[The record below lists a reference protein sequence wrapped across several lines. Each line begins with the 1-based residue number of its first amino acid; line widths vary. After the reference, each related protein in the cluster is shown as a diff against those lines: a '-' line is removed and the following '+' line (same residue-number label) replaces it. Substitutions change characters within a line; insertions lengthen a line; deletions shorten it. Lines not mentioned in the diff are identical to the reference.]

1 MNSKFYIV
9 RGVFIATNALERNA
23 KVTQLSYMW
32 KQISSLNGYF
42 ELKLYALYDRYITIN
57 VG

>member
-9 RGVFIATNALERNA
+9 RGVFIATNALESNA

-42 ELKLYALYDRYITIN
+42 ELRLYALYDRYITRN